1 MDDIENIN
9 ESSENSTYKVGGI
22 VPEDGWYACVP
33 CGNKKY
39 LKAGT
44 HFGSCLKCLGKER
57 KEFRKGFE
65 LWEKLKSK
73 IIYR

>member
-1 MDDIENIN
+1 MDDTENTN
-9 ESSENSTYKVGGI
+9 ESSENPLYKVGSV

-39 LKAGT
+39 LKTGM

-73 IIYR
+73 INYK

>member
-1 MDDIENIN
+1 MDNIENTN
-9 ESSENSTYKVGGI
+9 ESSKNSPYKVGSI
-22 VPEDGWYACVP
+22 VPENGWYACVP
-33 CGNKKY
+33 CGNKRY
-39 LKAGT
+39 LKVGT
-44 HFGSCLKCLGKER
+44 RFGSCLKCLGKER